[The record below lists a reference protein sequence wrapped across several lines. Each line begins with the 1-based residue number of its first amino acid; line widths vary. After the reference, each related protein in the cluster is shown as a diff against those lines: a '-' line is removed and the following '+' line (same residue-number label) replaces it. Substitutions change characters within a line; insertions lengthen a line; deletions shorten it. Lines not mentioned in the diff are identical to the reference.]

1 MTNASKK
8 KMSHKEILKSVMAI
22 TSINIIYSKPVYFQV
37 YKFSL
42 AMLFSSFIQD
52 HISIVE
58 LACDFTI
65 KLLIST
71 KDDISQ
77 YQKFS
82 F

>member
-37 YKFSL
+37 YKYSL
-42 AMLFSSFIQD
+42 AIFIQD

-77 YQKFS
+77 YQTFS